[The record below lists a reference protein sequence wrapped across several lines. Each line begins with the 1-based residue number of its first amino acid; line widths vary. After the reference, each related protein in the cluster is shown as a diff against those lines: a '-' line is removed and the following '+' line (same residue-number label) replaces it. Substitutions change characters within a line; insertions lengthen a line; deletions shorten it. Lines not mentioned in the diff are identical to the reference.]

1 MQKYPIYAIVAIVF
15 VGIIKLLQVTAFDV
29 DQYSKNK
36 ENSFAKTEIKAKPP
50 IKKEKA
56 QSAKPSEKQEAS
68 ENATPPPKEAENAE
82 AATDPANETEVD
94 NTPDTPPVTDTSFED
109 TTENTT
115 TTYSGLTDL
124 KNRYLAPLIANLPQG
139 QLREDVVIRYY
150 KHDQDGDRVYSLR
163 DLGYYIH
170 EKEASETA
178 GLGSNVMYYGE
189 DVSTEDIQI
198 VAYTLL
204 ANGLPLKAIV
214 PTQFSWKSNSI
225 EIGTDT
231 LLINSVNLSESVI
244 QEFSK

>member
-29 DQYSKNK
+29 EQYNKNK

-56 QSAKPSEKQEAS
+56 QSAKPSEQQEAS
-68 ENATPPPKEAENAE
+68 ENPTNTPIEVENTE
-82 AATDPANETEVD
+82 AATNPTDETEED
-94 NTPDTPPVTDTSFED
+94 TTPDTPPVTDTSFED
-109 TTENTT
+109 ATEVATSYN
-115 TTYSGLTDL
+115 GLTDL

-150 KHDQDGDRVYSLR
+150 KHEQDGERVYSLR

-178 GLGSNVMYYGE
+178 GLGSNVLYYGE
-189 DVSTEDIQI
+189 DVNTEDIQI

-231 LLINSVNLSESVI
+231 LLINGVNLSESAI